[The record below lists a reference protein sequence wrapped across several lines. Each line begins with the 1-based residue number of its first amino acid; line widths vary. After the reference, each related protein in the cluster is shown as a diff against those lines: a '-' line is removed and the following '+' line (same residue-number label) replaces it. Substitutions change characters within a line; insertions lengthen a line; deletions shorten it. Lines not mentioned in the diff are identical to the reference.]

1 MLIPSFAFIYF
12 SYQYLSCCLHKV
24 NKLAEIK
31 NEPRD
36 LLTNVNKVNKYS
48 DSEF

>member
-1 MLIPSFAFIYF
+1 MLIPNFAFIYF
-12 SYQYLSCCLHKV
+12 SYEYLLLLLHKV

-36 LLTNVNKVNKYS
+36 LLTNVNKGKQVC
-48 DSEF
+48 